1 MLREARE
8 GGGGGK
14 LGKRGGG
21 WWEAHWERERFHN
34 FP

>member
-14 LGKRGGG
+14 LGKRGGW